1 MDARNTCG
9 FIVAFIQYKLART
22 SQMPEMRAQ
31 TFHARYERF
40 DRFNFEASCDFHY
53 STGMKL
59 VRAHPRHLTNAS
71 QLALCKCCLKDSLAK

>member
-9 FIVAFIQYKLART
+9 FIVAFTQYKLART
-22 SQMPEMRAQ
+22 SQMPGMRAQ

-40 DRFNFEASCDFHY
+40 DRFNFKAICDFHY
-53 STGMKL
+53 S
-59 VRAHPRHLTNAS
+59 TNAS